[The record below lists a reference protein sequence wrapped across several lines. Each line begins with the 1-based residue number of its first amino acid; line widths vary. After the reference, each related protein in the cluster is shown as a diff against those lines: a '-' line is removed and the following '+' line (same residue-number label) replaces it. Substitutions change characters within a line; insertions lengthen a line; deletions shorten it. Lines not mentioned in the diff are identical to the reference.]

1 MRHRGFSL
9 AEILV
14 AIFVVTVAALGL
26 ISVLIY
32 GTRANGQAQAMA
44 KATHLCREI
53 VGAIR
58 NNELAWPPGA
68 LDAALVDGPN
78 VRRPIDAPPLDG
90 MGLPAAPEMKRNV
103 LVEQDLSPSGTD
115 HRDKLARITVRVF
128 WMHEG
133 QERSVEMTAFQPK
146 KE

>member
-1 MRHRGFSL
+1 MHDRGFSL

-14 AIFVVTVAALGL
+14 AIFVVTIAALGL

-32 GTRANGQAQAMA
+32 GTRANGQAQKMA
-44 KATHLCREI
+44 LATHLCREI
-53 VGAIR
+53 VAAIR

-68 LDAALVDGPN
+68 LDANLVDSPSD
-78 VRRPIDAPPLDG
+78 RRDLDAPPLDG
-90 MGLPAAPEMKRNV
+90 MGLPVYQDMKRNV
-103 LVEQDLSPSGTD
+103 LIEQDLSPTGSD

-128 WMHEG
+128 WTHED
-133 QERSVEMTAFQPK
+133 QERSVEMTAFQPR